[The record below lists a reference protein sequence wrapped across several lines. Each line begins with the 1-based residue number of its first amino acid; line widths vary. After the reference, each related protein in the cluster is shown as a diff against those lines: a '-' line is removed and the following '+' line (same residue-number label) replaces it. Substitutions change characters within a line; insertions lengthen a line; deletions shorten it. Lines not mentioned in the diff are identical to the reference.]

1 MASIRKGFGHV
12 TLKKTQ
18 NKTGNASLL
27 FPTNEN
33 RHFKESRVDEEGEV
47 FFFFFCRAVKIPVV
61 LGEVELN
68 QTGNR

>member
-1 MASIRKGFGHV
+1 MALICKGFGHR

-33 RHFKESRVDEEGEV
+33 IHFKESCVDEKGEV
-47 FFFFFCRAVKIPVV
+47 FFFFSAVKIPVV

>member
-1 MASIRKGFGHV
+1 MAPIRKGFGHV

-27 FPTNEN
+27 FPKNEN
-33 RHFKESRVDEEGEV
+33 RVLKSPVSMRKVRVC
-47 FFFFFCRAVKIPVV
+47 FFCYAVKIPVV

-68 QTGNR
+68 QTANR